1 MTLVARHG
9 ALSDIG
15 LHRKTNEDTFVVR
28 PPLYAVCDGMGGAN
42 AGEVASGLAAETLAA
57 EVAKG
62 TPVHAAAE
70 AANAAVY
77 RRAHDNVEQTGMGT
91 TLTAFVLEGSTA
103 RFAHIGDS
111 RAYLLRDGALR
122 QVSDDHSLVGEMVR
136 DGRLTEEEA
145 AVHPHRSILSRALG
159 TEPHARIDEFTEE
172 VLPGDVLLLCSDG
185 LSGPV
190 PADAIKLA
198 LTRSDPQAA
207 AERLILE
214 ARKQGGPDNI
224 TAVVV
229 HIDEGPHRVQ
239 DGSEETTLVQPAD
252 PEADVATGELPF
264 VIAAPDPE
272 APAGDAADALAA
284 QAAALRAGD
293 EGHAGAGARRRR
305 GPPPQALGAPA
316 RRRRGAAR
324 AARRG
329 AGGRRVLPQHPLLHR
344 RRRRDR
350 HHLQRR
356 AGQGRPRAAARRLPA
371 QLRQLRLA
379 LAVRQDPRRR
389 AAGARPPGR
398 ARPRLH
404 ARDVQVSRR
413 NLELVFLVLA
423 GAVSTMAY
431 VSVYAGRFREIN
443 RVSIIYGLVFVG
455 IFVLLHLLERI
466 FLPQADPFLLP
477 ITALLAAIGLTEI
490 FRIKPSLALV
500 QGQWLLVGAG
510 LFVLTVLVVRDHM
523 KLDHY
528 RYLIGAV
535 GLALLVVTIV
545 LGTTINGAKLWIH
558 AFGFSIQPSEFAKL
572 AIVIFLAG
580 YLDDKKVM
588 LSVPQRHVLGVPV
601 PAFKYFGPLLVMWV
615 LSLAMLV
622 FMKDFGMALLFM
634 SIFVGLMY
642 MATARVVYVVAGVGL
657 FAAAGAIAVYIVPHV
672 QDRFAIWLDP
682 WKDSLGSGYQL
693 LQSLFTIAD
702 GGIVGAGFGRG
713 YLLYPDRTPVV
724 PDLQTDFIFAAIA
737 NEMGLLGAA
746 GVILVFLL
754 FVWRGFRIAVYAPD
768 GFSKLL
774 AAGLATAFALQTFI
788 IIGGVTRLI
797 PLTGITLPFVSYG
810 GSSITANLMLVALLL
825 MVSNR
830 TNIIRGGTDLERRK
844 LAERG

>member
-1 MTLVARHG
+1 VA
-9 ALSDIG
+9 
-15 LHRKTNEDTFVVR
+15 
-28 PPLYAVCDGMGGAN
+28 
-42 AGEVASGLAAETLAA
+42 
-57 EVAKG
+57 
-62 TPVHAAAE
+62 
-70 AANAAVY
+70 
-77 RRAHDNVEQTGMGT
+77 
-91 TLTAFVLEGSTA
+91 
-103 RFAHIGDS
+103 
-111 RAYLLRDGALR
+111 
-122 QVSDDHSLVGEMVR
+122 
-136 DGRLTEEEA
+136 
-145 AVHPHRSILSRALG
+145 
-159 TEPHARIDEFTEE
+159 
-172 VLPGDVLLLCSDG
+172 
-185 LSGPV
+185 
-190 PADAIKLA
+190 
-198 LTRSDPQAA
+198 
-207 AERLILE
+207 
-214 ARKQGGPDNI
+214 
-224 TAVVV
+224 
-229 HIDEGPHRVQ
+229 
-239 DGSEETTLVQPAD
+239 
-252 PEADVATGELPF
+252 
-264 VIAAPDPE
+264 
-272 APAGDAADALAA
+272 
-284 QAAALRAGD
+284 
-293 EGHAGAGARRRR
+293 
-305 GPPPQALGAPA
+305 
-316 RRRRGAAR
+316 
-324 AARRG
+324 
-329 AGGRRVLPQHPLLHR
+329 
-344 RRRRDR
+344 
-350 HHLQRR
+350 
-356 AGQGRPRAAARRLPA
+356 
-371 QLRQLRLA
+371 
-379 LAVRQDPRRR
+379 
-389 AAGARPPGR
+389 
-398 ARPRLH
+398 
-404 ARDVQVSRR
+404 VSRR

-455 IFVLLHLLERI
+455 IFLLLHLLERV

-477 ITALLAAIGLTEI
+477 ITALLAAVGLTEI
-490 FRIKPSLALV
+490 FRIRPSLALT

-510 LFVLTVLVVRDHM
+510 LFVLTVVVVRDHM
-523 KLDHY
+523 KLDRY

-535 GLALLVVTIV
+535 GLALLVVTIA

-642 MATARVVYVVAGVGL
+642 MATARIVYVVAGVGL
-657 FAAAGAIAVYIVPHV
+657 FAAAGAIAISVVPHV
-672 QDRFAIWLDP
+672 QDRFTVWLDP
-682 WKDSLGSGYQL
+682 WPHAATTGYQL

-702 GGIVGAGFGRG
+702 GGVIGAGFGRG
-713 YLLYPDRTPVV
+713 YLLFANRQPVV
-724 PDLQTDFIFAAIA
+724 PDLQTDFIFTAIA

-746 GVILVFLL
+746 GIVLVYLL

-830 TNIIRGGTDLERRK
+830 SSIIRGGSELERRK